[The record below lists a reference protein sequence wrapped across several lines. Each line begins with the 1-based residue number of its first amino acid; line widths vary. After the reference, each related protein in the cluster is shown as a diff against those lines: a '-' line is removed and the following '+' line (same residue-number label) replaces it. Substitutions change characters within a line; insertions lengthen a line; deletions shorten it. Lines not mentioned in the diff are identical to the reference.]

1 MSQDMQVLQKVYNR
15 FDQYTWSELDITDEY
30 FRAIKFPEE
39 AEKFVNSFVAK
50 PTNNFVVVVGSY
62 KMRFYNDEE
71 SYIWENREY
80 AAIVT
85 LTLERP
91 FNSFFINNKMFD
103 RESKSTSILKNN
115 FLNINKNINKKVNL
129 VTDLYNKVSR
139 KVSNLD
145 EIYEE
150 FLED

>member
-1 MSQDMQVLQKVYNR
+1 MSQDMQVLEKVHNR
-15 FDQYTWSELDITDEY
+15 FDQYNWNELNITDEC

-50 PTNNFVVVVGSY
+50 PTNNFAVVVGSY
-62 KMRFYNDEE
+62 RMRFYNDEE
-71 SYIWENREY
+71 SYVWENREY

-85 LTLERP
+85 LTLEKP
-91 FNSFFINNKMFD
+91 FNSFFINDKMFD
-103 RESKSTSILKNN
+103 RENKRTSILKNN
-115 FLNINKNINKKVNL
+115 FLNINKRVNL

-139 KVSNLD
+139 KVSKLD
-145 EIYEE
+145 EIYDE

>member
-1 MSQDMQVLQKVYNR
+1 MSQDMQVLQKVHNR
-15 FDQYTWSELDITDEY
+15 FDQYTWSELHITDDY
-30 FRAIKFPEE
+30 FRAINFPEE

-50 PTNNFVVVVGSY
+50 PTSNFLVIVGSY
-62 KMRFYNDEE
+62 RMRFYNDEE
-71 SYIWENREY
+71 SYVWENREY

-91 FNSFFINNKMFD
+91 FNSFFIDNKMFD
-103 RESKSTSILKNN
+103 KESKNTSLFKIN
-115 FLNINKNINKKVNL
+115 FFNANEKINL

-139 KVSNLD
+139 KVSDLD
-145 EIYEE
+145 EIYDD

>member
-1 MSQDMQVLQKVYNR
+1 MSQDMQVLEKIYNR
-15 FDQYTWSELDITDEY
+15 FDQYNWDELDTSDDY

-39 AEKFVNSFVAK
+39 AEKFVDSFIAK

-62 KMRFYNDEE
+62 RMRFYNDEE
-71 SYIWENREY
+71 SYVWEDREY

-91 FNSFFINNKMFD
+91 FNSFFIDDKMFD
-103 RESKSTSILKNN
+103 KESKKASILKNN
-115 FLNINKNINKKVNL
+115 FLSINKRVNL
-129 VTDLYNKVSR
+129 VTDLYDKVGR
-139 KVSNLD
+139 KVSKLD
-145 EIYEE
+145 EIYDE

>member
-1 MSQDMQVLQKVYNR
+1 MSQDMQVLQKVHNR
-15 FDQYTWSELDITDEY
+15 FNQYTWSELHITDDY
-30 FRAIKFPEE
+30 FRAINFPEE

-50 PTNNFVVVVGSY
+50 PTSNFLVIVGSY
-62 KMRFYNDEE
+62 RMRFYNDEE
-71 SYIWENREY
+71 SYVWENRQY

-91 FNSFFINNKMFD
+91 FNSFFIDDKMFD
-103 RESKSTSILKNN
+103 RESKNNSLFKNN
-115 FLNINKNINKKVNL
+115 FFNANKKINL

-139 KVSNLD
+139 KVSDLD
-145 EIYEE
+145 EIYDD

>member
-1 MSQDMQVLQKVYNR
+1 MSQDMQVLQKVHNR
-15 FDQYTWSELDITDEY
+15 FNQYTWSELHITDDY
-30 FRAIKFPEE
+30 FRAINFPEE

-50 PTNNFVVVVGSY
+50 PTSKFLVIVGSY
-62 KMRFYNDEE
+62 RMRFYNDEE
-71 SYIWENREY
+71 SYVWENRQY

-91 FNSFFINNKMFD
+91 FNSFFIDDKMFD
-103 RESKSTSILKNN
+103 RESKNNSLFKNN
-115 FLNINKNINKKVNL
+115 FFNANKKINL

-139 KVSNLD
+139 KVSDLD
-145 EIYEE
+145 EIYDD

>member
-1 MSQDMQVLQKVYNR
+1 MSQDMQVLQKVHNR
-15 FDQYTWSELDITDEY
+15 FDQYTWSELHITDDY
-30 FRAIKFPEE
+30 FRAINFPEE

-50 PTNNFVVVVGSY
+50 PTSNFLVIVGSY
-62 KMRFYNDEE
+62 RMRFYNDEE
-71 SYIWENREY
+71 SYVWENREY

-91 FNSFFINNKMFD
+91 FNSFFIDDKMFD
-103 RESKSTSILKNN
+103 KESKNTSLFKIN
-115 FLNINKNINKKVNL
+115 FFNANEKINL

-139 KVSNLD
+139 KVSDLD
-145 EIYEE
+145 EIYDD